1 MKKKS
6 AFFCVTAFALA
17 SYGSPYLAH
26 RFGFNG
32 NLNDSVGGIE
42 PVAVGHSFVNS
53 ASGQAVK
60 LSGGAKG
67 SSYVNLGESAIPTDG
82 GSATVE
88 IWATLDKKSNYA
100 RIFETG
106 FNNSNGYLT
115 GMAWQYNKASS
126 DYVFVNHGKGNV
138 SNAKNMLS
146 PYDIGVQY
154 HLAMVFTPCDNGTW
168 TVRVYKQDAATGRTL
183 AKAVFTA
190 PSNWTLSGQ
199 FQKYFYLGHT
209 YASGDD
215 DAAATY
221 DELRIWTRALSE
233 KELTES
239 AKLGPDA
246 DIADGDFPFGV
257 TAFDTSKTLRKS
269 VSAVSAVDGIDKLGN
284 GVLDVSGAN
293 SSSEGMT
300 IYDGVVRQ
308 DGGALTV
315 LNAPVVVGA
324 YDEKSSGALAAVGDA
339 VLAVHSISGSPSKT
353 DGRRSLLMMDNAT
366 LRPISPD
373 LSRFGA
379 KLCHRWSF
387 NGNSFDS
394 VGSQTAGLTNCTYS
408 ADGKA
413 VTLAGGAYGSSY
425 VDLGSNIL
433 PKDAKAVT
441 IEMWAKQNSA
451 ATWARI
457 FEIGINKY
465 YFASMCWNRAGSV
478 GQDYVEI
485 KHNNSSKTAMDKLKP
500 YTLGVEYHIAI
511 TYFQDSDG
519 KWKATAYKQDATT
532 GETLAK
538 TTFEAPEGW
547 SLETMWQEYCYLGH
561 AVVSG
566 GQDAAADYNEVRV
579 WRGALTEEELTE
591 SAEYGP
597 DAPSVFVD
605 GMTGIEI
612 GGNGATVDTDG
623 HDVTIASPVYSA
635 GEAAKLVHRWS
646 FNGDATDSIGSQT
659 AVLKGIGA
667 YYSDGKT
674 ITLPGGAYGASYIDL
689 GSNIIPADAE
699 AATIELWAR
708 SDAFSKYA
716 RIFEIGVN
724 QYAYAN
730 ICWFRDYADRDFVEV
745 KHDNVSSNAIDKL
758 KAFTVGTEYH
768 IAVTYSKDSDGKW
781 KVTAYKQDATTG
793 ETLAKTTFEAPE
805 GWSLKTMWQEYC
817 YLGHS
822 IVSGS
827 KDAAVT
833 YNEVRVWRGALT
845 EEELT
850 HNAIMGPDVDFGT
863 GDAPVFTKAGAGT
876 LTLEGVEA
884 APSRVA
890 VSGGVLN
897 VASANVLPQ
906 NVQISIPFDGKGGHG
921 LLSCSQGVLDV
932 SGMSIEVSGI
942 KESTSRIIMSK
953 DGITGNFSDRSLPA
967 GYSLVVSEY
976 AVDVKYHALT
986 IVIR

>member
-1 MKKKS
+1 M
-6 AFFCVTAFALA
+6 
-17 SYGSPYLAH
+17 
-26 RFGFNG
+26 
-32 NLNDSVGGIE
+32 
-42 PVAVGHSFVNS
+42 
-53 ASGQAVK
+53 
-60 LSGGAKG
+60 
-67 SSYVNLGESAIPTDG
+67 
-82 GSATVE
+82 
-88 IWATLDKKSNYA
+88 
-100 RIFETG
+100 
-106 FNNSNGYLT
+106 
-115 GMAWQYNKASS
+115 
-126 DYVFVNHGKGNV
+126 
-138 SNAKNMLS
+138 
-146 PYDIGVQY
+146 
-154 HLAMVFTPCDNGTW
+154 
-168 TVRVYKQDAATGRTL
+168 
-183 AKAVFTA
+183 
-190 PSNWTLSGQ
+190 
-199 FQKYFYLGHT
+199 
-209 YASGDD
+209 
-215 DAAATY
+215 
-221 DELRIWTRALSE
+221 
-233 KELTES
+233 
-239 AKLGPDA
+239 
-246 DIADGDFPFGV
+246 
-257 TAFDTSKTLRKS
+257 
-269 VSAVSAVDGIDKLGN
+269 
-284 GVLDVSGAN
+284 
-293 SSSEGMT
+293 
-300 IYDGVVRQ
+300 
-308 DGGALTV
+308 
-315 LNAPVVVGA
+315 
-324 YDEKSSGALAAVGDA
+324 
-339 VLAVHSISGSPSKT
+339 
-353 DGRRSLLMMDNAT
+353 
-366 LRPISPD
+366 
-373 LSRFGA
+373 
-379 KLCHRWSF
+379 
-387 NGNSFDS
+387 
-394 VGSQTAGLTNCTYS
+394 
-408 ADGKA
+408 
-413 VTLAGGAYGSSY
+413 
-425 VDLGSNIL
+425 
-433 PKDAKAVT
+433 
-441 IEMWAKQNSA
+441 
-451 ATWARI
+451 
-457 FEIGINKY
+457 
-465 YFASMCWNRAGSV
+465 
-478 GQDYVEI
+478 
-485 KHNNSSKTAMDKLKP
+485 
-500 YTLGVEYHIAI
+500 
-511 TYFQDSDG
+511 
-519 KWKATAYKQDATT
+519 
-532 GETLAK
+532 
-538 TTFEAPEGW
+538 
-547 SLETMWQEYCYLGH
+547 
-561 AVVSG
+561 
-566 GQDAAADYNEVRV
+566 
-579 WRGALTEEELTE
+579 
-591 SAEYGP
+591 
-597 DAPSVFVD
+597 
-605 GMTGIEI
+605 
-612 GGNGATVDTDG
+612 
-623 HDVTIASPVYSA
+623 
-635 GEAAKLVHRWS
+635 
-646 FNGDATDSIGSQT
+646 
-659 AVLKGIGA
+659 
-667 YYSDGKT
+667 
-674 ITLPGGAYGASYIDL
+674 

>member
-32 NLNDSVGGIE
+32 NLNDSVGSIE
-42 PVAVGHSFVNS
+42 PVAVGHSFVKS
-53 ASGQAVK
+53 ASGGAIK

-67 SSYVNLGESAIPTDG
+67 SSYVDLGASAIPVDG

-88 IWATLDKKSNYA
+88 IWATLDTKSNYA

-115 GMAWQYNKASS
+115 GMAWQYDKTSS
-126 DYVFVNHGKGNV
+126 DYVFVNHGKSNT

-168 TVRVYKQDAATGRTL
+168 TIRAYKQDAITGKTL

-190 PSNWTLSGQ
+190 PSNWTLQGQ
-199 FQKYFYLGHT
+199 YQKYFYLGHT
-209 YASGDD
+209 YASGDN

-246 DIADGDFPFGV
+246 EIADGDFPFGA
-257 TAFDTSKTLRKS
+257 TAFDTSKTLGKS
-269 VSAVSAVDGIDKLGN
+269 ASGVSAVDGIDKLGN
-284 GVLDVSGAN
+284 GVLAISGAN
-293 SSSEGMT
+293 TSSEGMT
-300 IYDGVVRQ
+300 IYDGVVLQ
-308 DGGALTV
+308 DGGV
-315 LNAPVVVGA
+315 LAVSNAPVVVGA
-324 YDEKSSGALAAVGDA
+324 YDEKSSGALAAAGDA
-339 VLAVHSISGSPSKT
+339 VLAVHSVCGSPSKT

-366 LRPISPD
+366 LKPLSSD

-394 VGSQTAGLTNCTYS
+394 VGSQTAGLTNCTYT
-408 ADGKA
+408 ADGKS
-413 VTLAGGAYGSSY
+413 VTLSGGAYGSSY

-457 FEIGINKY
+457 FDIGVNQY
-465 YFASMCWNRAGSV
+465 YFASMCWNRNSSV

-485 KHNNSSKTAMDKLKP
+485 KHNNSSKSAMDKLKP
-500 YTLGVEYHIAI
+500 YTLGIEYHIAI
-511 TYFQDSDG
+511 TYFKDSDG
-519 KWKATAYKQDATT
+519 KWKATAYKQDSTT

-538 TTFEAPEGW
+538 TTFEAPAGW
-547 SLETMWQEYCYLGH
+547 SLESMYQTYCYLGH

-579 WRGALTEEELTE
+579 WRGELTEEELTK
-591 SAEYGP
+591 SAKYGP
-597 DAPSVFVD
+597 DAPNVFVD
-605 GMTGIEI
+605 GMTGLEI

-623 HDVTIASPVYSA
+623 HDVTIASPVSSA

-646 FNGDATDSIGSQT
+646 FNGDATDSIGAQT
-659 AVLKGIGA
+659 AVLKGTGA
-667 YYSDGKT
+667 FYSDGKT
-674 ITLPGGAYGASYIDL
+674 ITLPGGEYGASYIDL

-708 SDAFSKYA
+708 PDAFSKYA

-730 ICWFRDYADRDFVEV
+730 ICWFRDYANRDFAEV
-745 KHDNVSSNAIDKL
+745 KHGNVSSNAIDQL
-758 KAFTVGTEYH
+758 KTFTVGTEYH
-768 IAVTYSKDSDGKW
+768 IAVTYGKDSDGKW
-781 KVTAYKQDATTG
+781 KATAYKQDATTG
-793 ETLAKTTFEAPE
+793 ATLAKTTFGVPE
-805 GWSLKTMWQEYC
+805 NWSLATMWQESC

-822 IVSGS
+822 IVSGNQ
-827 KDAAVT
+827 DAAAT
-833 YNEVRVWRGALT
+833 YNEVRIWRGALS

-876 LTLEGVEA
+876 LTIEGAMA

-890 VSGGVLN
+890 VSGGVLD
-897 VASANVLPQ
+897 VASADVLPQ
-906 NVQISIPFDGKGGHG
+906 NVQISIAFDGKGGHG
-921 LLSCSQGVLDV
+921 LLSCSQGILDV

-942 KESTSRIIMSK
+942 KESTARIITSK
-953 DGITGNFSDRSLPA
+953 DGITGNFSGRSLPA
-967 GYSLVVSEY
+967 GYSLVISQC